1 MSETLSADPG
11 GPALPRTGQS
21 QAKGA
26 PEGLR
31 RAPGVAPPARSRK
44 GLASLSALGEVP
56 AWLPD
61 PVKMY
66 LVHTELG
73 VPLRE
78 LARVQGCHASTILR
92 QIRRAESRRDD
103 PLIDE
108 ALNAL
113 GKSSRAHPLAARRKE
128 NLSMPDA
135 EPPASSRSGLAR
147 AGGAGPA
154 DEALLL
160 REAPRI
166 LRRLAEPGAQLALA
180 ADLGRA
186 AVLRAG
192 PDGVLVQTAIV
203 SREIAQALALKDWIA
218 CRKQGRITTY
228 VLTSAGKMALRRF
241 AGPGEG
247 AGLAPAGFAEGAAR
261 FAFPEAE
268 EEDAPRR
275 GARYQAVESPV
286 AVLARRRDRDGKPF
300 LSPELVWAAERLR
313 EDYEVAQMGPQIGQD
328 WAKLVSGLVSGGQSP
343 GAEAEATAP
352 GRAKT
357 RVAAALA
364 DLGPGLADVV
374 LRCCCHLEGL
384 ESAEQ
389 DMGWAAR
396 SGKIVLRIALQR
408 LRRHYMERYGASGP
422 LIG

>member
-1 MSETLSADPG
+1 
-11 GPALPRTGQS
+11 
-21 QAKGA
+21 
-26 PEGLR
+26 
-31 RAPGVAPPARSRK
+31 
-44 GLASLSALGEVP
+44 
-56 AWLPD
+56 
-61 PVKMY
+61 MY

-92 QIRRAESRRDD
+92 QIRRAEARRDD

-113 GKSSRAHPLAARRKE
+113 GQSSRAPLSAVRRKE
-128 NLSMPDA
+128 KAPMPDP
-135 EPPASSRSGLAR
+135 ETPPAPRPDQAR
-147 AGGAGPA
+147 AEGAGPA
-154 DEALLL
+154 DEAALL

-180 ADLGRA
+180 ADLDRA
-186 AVLRAG
+186 AVLRKG
-192 PDGVLVQTAIV
+192 PDGALVQTAIV
-203 SREIAQALALKDWIA
+203 GRAMAQALALKDWIA
-218 CRKQGRITTY
+218 CRKKGRITTY

-241 AGPGEG
+241 GGPGDS
-247 AGLAPAGFAEGAAR
+247 AAPALAGFAEGAAR
-261 FAFPEAE
+261 FAFPQAE

-313 EDYEVAQMGPQIGQD
+313 EDYEVSQMGPHIGQD
-328 WAKLVSGLVSGGQSP
+328 WAKLASGPLRGGPAS
-343 GAEAEATAP
+343 GAEGQATAP
-352 GRAKT
+352 SRAEA